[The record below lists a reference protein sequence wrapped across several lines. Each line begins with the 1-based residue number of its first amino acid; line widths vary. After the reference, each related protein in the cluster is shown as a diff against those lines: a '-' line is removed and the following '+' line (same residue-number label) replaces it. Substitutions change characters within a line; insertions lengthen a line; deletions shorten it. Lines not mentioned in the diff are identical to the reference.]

1 MTALLDRKLLFVTG
15 KGGVGKS
22 TIAASLGLLAAEQG
36 KRTLVCEVDAK
47 GNLADFYEA
56 GPTSFAAR
64 ELQPDLF
71 AMSMD
76 TEESLK
82 EYLSLQLK
90 IPLLAKIGPLAR
102 TFDFIANAAP
112 GVKEILTIGKLAW
125 EVKER
130 HYDLVVVDSVASGHI
145 VGQLTAPQGINE
157 LVQVGMVRNQTQW
170 MLDILHDPRQTG
182 VVIVSA
188 PEEMP
193 VAETIELADRLE
205 AETEVDLAA
214 VVVNRVLPEL
224 FTEREEA
231 LFEALRTPKRID
243 ALTTAVGGDVT
254 PVFDAAELA
263 VTLRRTRAEHLAT
276 LRDGLDPAIPLVY
289 VRTSVRPQPR
299 RPGHPPGGRGCSPR
313 ALMAPQAPRPN
324 GPARSSSCC
333 AAKEIVISC
342 GSAAWARPRRR
353 RPITAMAA
361 THLGG
366 KVLVLTVDPAKRLA
380 SALGLER
387 TRQHRD
393 PGSAVGL
400 RSGRRDAAPASVGG
414 DARHQAGWDDLVRAA
429 PDAKTR
435 EAILANSI
443 YQNISGRFVQSRF
456 IAMERLYEIPPA
468 GTYDLIVVDTRP
480 PAAPST
486 PRGARPGWPTSS
498 ARSCC
503 AG

>member
-56 GPTSFAAR
+56 GETAFAAR
-64 ELQPDLF
+64 ELQPNLW
-71 AMSMD
+71 AMSMN

-157 LVQVGMVRNQTQW
+157 LVQVGVVRNQTQW
-170 MLDILHDPRQTG
+170 MLDILTDPAQTG

-193 VAETIELADRLE
+193 VAETIELADRLN
-205 AETEVDLAA
+205 TDTNVDLAA

-231 LFEALRTPKRID
+231 LFESLRTPAQLE
-243 ALTTAVGGDVT
+243 ALSTAAGGDVT

-276 LRDGLDPAIPLVY
+276 LRRALDPTLPMLY
-289 VRTSVRPQPR
+289 VPYLFT
-299 RPGHPPGGRGCSPR
+299 
-313 ALMAPQAPRPN
+313 
-324 GPARSSSCC
+324 RS
-333 AAKEIVISC
+333 
-342 GSAAWARPRRR
+342 
-353 RPITAMAA
+353 
-361 THLGG
+361 H
-366 KVLVLTVDPAKRLA
+366 
-380 SALGLER
+380 
-387 TRQHRD
+387 
-393 PGSAVGL
+393 
-400 RSGRRDAAPASVGG
+400 
-414 DARHQAGWDDLVRAA
+414 
-429 PDAKTR
+429 
-435 EAILANSI
+435 
-443 YQNISGRFVQSRF
+443 
-456 IAMERLYEIPPA
+456 
-468 GTYDLIVVDTRP
+468 
-480 PAAPST
+480 
-486 PRGARPGWPTSS
+486 GARATRKV
-498 ARSCC
+498 AELL
-503 AG
+503 AEEL